1 MQPHSPF
8 SRFPRYPRRI
18 CNFVERFTFCT
29 ICTSIVLSVASLASA
44 QFTTLDPQQVSSHA
58 GVNISAVVVDQSN
71 SDLKSVGRADLY
83 AEVGFVNYS
92 IYGALPAFATLSGS
106 PSNATIGNLEVGGA
120 HRWTSGGRISVVSHV
135 GLVFPT
141 ASSSDKKVAIAEA
154 GSSGKIG
161 DLFVSS
167 LPSLWGI
174 RVAASPRAD
183 FGAFF
188 MQGDLGFDFLFPNH
202 QSNEVGMRT
211 SVGAGFTALLATAT
225 IEVANAGLLSQKHS
239 FDQTASIGVVLNALF
254 IRPRI
259 TYTTSLG
266 NKFGEEYTLTA
277 GASIGF

>member
-1 MQPHSPF
+1 
-8 SRFPRYPRRI
+8 
-18 CNFVERFTFCT
+18 
-29 ICTSIVLSVASLASA
+29 
-44 QFTTLDPQQVSSHA
+44 
-58 GVNISAVVVDQSN
+58 
-71 SDLKSVGRADLY
+71 
-83 AEVGFVNYS
+83 
-92 IYGALPAFATLSGS
+92 
-106 PSNATIGNLEVGGA
+106 
-120 HRWTSGGRISVVSHV
+120 
-135 GLVFPT
+135 
-141 ASSSDKKVAIAEA
+141 
-154 GSSGKIG
+154 
-161 DLFVSS
+161 
-167 LPSLWGI
+167 
-174 RVAASPRAD
+174 
-183 FGAFF
+183 